1 MPATAPPS
9 RSAAVPRRKGFR
21 RAGGLVAPQLAAA
34 AGRRGF
40 AESRLLTHW
49 AEIAGPDLAAVAR
62 PVKLTRG
69 RGRVGGTLTILID
82 GAHAPQVQ
90 MLLPMLR
97 ERVNAACG
105 HAAVGRI
112 QITQTAGAGFAEPAA
127 PYRPAPPPA
136 PAPERIAA
144 VRQALSSIGDEGLR
158 AALETLA
165 RNVLS
170 RRSQRN

>member
-1 MPATAPPS
+1 MRNADPPAPAPD
-9 RSAAVPRRKGFR
+9 AAARGRKGFR
-21 RAGGLVAPQLAAA
+21 RASRLVTPQLATV

-49 AEIAGPDLAAVAR
+49 AEVAGRDLAAITR
-62 PVKLTRG
+62 PVKLTR
-69 RGRVGGTLTILID
+69 GGTLTILID

-112 QITQTAGAGFAEPAA
+112 QITQTAAAGFAEPATG
-127 PYRPAPPPA
+127 YRPKPSE
-136 PAPERIAA
+136 PAPEAMGA
-144 VRQALSSIGDEGLR
+144 VRQELSSIGDDGLR

-170 RRSQRN
+170 RSPNRS